1 MIDLADYVDA
11 VKKEE
16 KEQSFKRG
24 KGPNL
29 IVRSS
34 FLPQSRFGPFFN
46 VDVVAVHYPIGG
58 DPDWQQKGRERKR

>member
-11 VKKEE
+11 VQKEE

-29 IVRSS
+29 IVRAYA
-34 FLPQSRFGPFFN
+34 PFYSQRR
-46 VDVVAVHYPIGG
+46 V
-58 DPDWQQKGRERKR
+58 